1 MKLKLIFLYNNNIK
15 ETPEF
20 DVEIR
25 EGCFFVEDK
34 LLPFTSSDNNKQ
46 IITIDE
52 YQFLDLFKRKLGI
65 DVNAKFRYGIRR
77 GAGSA
82 VSIYAK
88 LNWFQKHR
96 LTLMF
101 GEHYFQRDG
110 NFKWLLG
117 GICGFAAFILTYNIT
132 NQSNKIEKQNQEI
145 LSLKDSIKNFQK
157 LNKKK

>member
-1 MKLKLIFLYNNNIK
+1 MKLKLIFHYNNNIND
-15 ETPEF
+15 TPEF
-20 DVEIR
+20 DVEMR
-25 EGCFFVEDK
+25 EGCFYVEDK

-52 YQFLDLFKRKLGI
+52 YQFSNLFKRKLSI
-65 DVNAKFRYGIRR
+65 DVNTKFRYGIRR

-82 VSIYAK
+82 VSVYAK

-110 NFKWLLG
+110 NFKWLIG
-117 GICGFAAFILTYNIT
+117 GICGFGAFILTYNIT
-132 NQSNKIEKQNQEI
+132 NQSNKLKKQNQEI
-145 LSLKDSIKNFQK
+145 SSLLDSIKILQK
-157 LNKKK
+157 LTNKK